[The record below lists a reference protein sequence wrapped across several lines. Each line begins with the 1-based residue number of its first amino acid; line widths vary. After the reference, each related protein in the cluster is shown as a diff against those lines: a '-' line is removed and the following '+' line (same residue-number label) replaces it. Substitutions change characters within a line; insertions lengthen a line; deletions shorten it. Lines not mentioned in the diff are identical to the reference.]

1 MSSVLETLDDDSES
15 DSDSREHLAVSDTDS
30 GAKEGEGEEEEEE
43 DEGEDADE
51 GGDDEQQGG
60 AGSVGGVTTDEG
72 GGVEDGHPAGAHTKY
87 ERRDLSDAPPFVV
100 DPLNAYNKLQMRKVL
115 TSAGCVY
122 GQPVAKM
129 GMDELYPAAF
139 HHRAK
144 MLVAGQYVEVRS
156 RQNSSVRPGVFAAAH
171 FSPNSH
177 LRLTAL
183 VADNDGNIFGQ
194 YPLTDLTRVGGTMT
208 SQDSN
213 SWKLVQK
220 SLREFVDKET
230 PPAQQLERQLE
241 AVKKLCPSKKR
252 KRAPKPSLEPV
263 KVVVDAGIV
272 ITRGKHAGT
281 EGVVCAVGSRLI
293 EVRPIAGGRYGKN
306 IRVQRSSVKG
316 HPEPGKLQERITAA
330 ARAGASD
337 CDQFQIMEVTPPA
350 TKRPRASSY
359 VASPQPDRKHESP
372 GMSTEAKL
380 RVATE
385 RAYAAGASHAANVI
399 TYANSTTSQQPLFQQ
414 PRLAPW
420 SPPCNTFFGSPQ
432 LAPPGGLGSIYLQQL
447 LQQRPDARA
456 WYGDLL

>member
-1 MSSVLETLDDDSES
+1 MKFTQTASAALIVLGGLVLAETQTKTQDSKQKSAQE
-15 DSDSREHLAVSDTDS
+15 LPYF
-30 GAKEGEGEEEEEE
+30 K
-43 DEGEDADE
+43 
-51 GGDDEQQGG
+51 
-60 AGSVGGVTTDEG
+60 
-72 GGVEDGHPAGAHTKY
+72 
-87 ERRDLSDAPPFVV
+87 LSWTPKNY
-100 DPLNAYNKLQMRKVL
+100 DPWKSTGLEKKVL
-115 TSAGCVY
+115 TKEQIKALPSRVDNSKHSAWSGIGNQ
-122 GQPVAKM
+122 GQNNCCAQE
-129 GMDELYPAAF
+129 GT
-139 HHRAK
+139 
-144 MLVAGQYVEVRS
+144 VAGMLSYEMNIFKKRKADKAEH
-156 RQNSSVRPGVFAAAH
+156 RLPAH
-171 FSPNSH
+171 FSWNMFNFAKNS
-177 LRLTAL
+177 
-183 VADNDGNIFGQ
+183 
-194 YPLTDLTRVGGTMT
+194 
-208 SQDSN
+208 
-213 SWKLVQK
+213 
-220 SLREFVDKET
+220 
-230 PPAQQLERQLE
+230 
-241 AVKKLCPSKKR
+241 
-252 KRAPKPSLEPV
+252 
-263 KVVVDAGIV
+263 
-272 ITRGKHAGT
+272 GT
-281 EGVVCAVGSRLI
+281 EMIHGLETAKEIGIPSQ
-293 EVRPIAGGRYGKN
+293 ASYGGRYGKN
-306 IRVQRSSVKG
+306 ISVQRSSVKG